1 MRQWQSESLSPTAW
15 RDRGAGARVCKE
27 LRPGDVVA
35 LRGTLGAGKTAFVR
49 GIAAQLAPQA
59 SVSSPTF
66 AIMNEYRGEMP
77 LFHFDLYRI
86 GDAEELDGIG
96 FEEFFEKARRHA
108 HRVERT
114 GAAGAAAAHHCGHA
128 GKPGVRRHAPHH
140 GGRGAA
146 VMLILAVDAT
156 GGAASCAL
164 APGGCAAGREL
175 SQHRLHPQRN
185 AAAPD

>member
-1 MRQWQSESLSPTAW
+1 MAVREFVTHGVEETEALGRAF
-15 RDRGAGARVCKE
+15 AKE

-96 FEEFFEKARRHA
+96 FEEFFEKQNGRKMSEKQRDYLLEILGEAREESH
-108 HRVERT
+108 ET
-114 GAAGAAAAHHCGHA
+114 
-128 GKPGVRRHAPHH
+128 
-140 GGRGAA
+140 
-146 VMLILAVDAT
+146 
-156 GGAASCAL
+156 
-164 APGGCAAGREL
+164 
-175 SQHRLHPQRN
+175 N
-185 AAAPD
+185 

>member
-1 MRQWQSESLSPTAW
+1 MAVREFVTHGVEETEALGRAF
-15 RDRGAGARVCKE
+15 AKE

-86 GDAEELDGIG
+86 GEAEELDGIG
-96 FEEFFEKARRHA
+96 FEEFFEKPGEWSERVQQELPPHTIVVTLENPGYDDTRRIT
-108 HRVERT
+108 VE
-114 GAAGAAAAHHCGHA
+114 
-128 GKPGVRRHAPHH
+128 
-140 GGRGAA
+140 GGRP
-146 VMLILAVDAT
+146 
-156 GGAASCAL
+156 SC
-164 APGGCAAGREL
+164 
-175 SQHRLHPQRN
+175 
-185 AAAPD
+185 